1 MGLFR
6 YRALQ
11 GSGQGNEGLTP
22 FQRQRESRLDAL
34 RRLGPEL
41 VELLQRAWQ
50 QRQSRTP
57 ELRQLETT
65 ECAAVCLAIVLR
77 HHGRIET
84 ISALRRACGV
94 SRNGSSAAQL
104 VRAALGYQTPRG

>member
-6 YRALQ
+6 YRAIQ
-11 GSGQGNEGLTP
+11 GSSQGNEEIAP
-22 FQRQRESRLDAL
+22 FERQRDSF

-41 VELLQRAWQ
+41 LELLQMSWR
-50 QRQSRTP
+50 QRHSRTP

-65 ECAAVCLAIVLR
+65 ECAAVCLAIVLS
-77 HHGRIET
+77 HFGRIEP

-104 VRAALGYQTPRG
+104 VRAALRYQLDAKE